1 VASCCQEDARF
12 GGLLPAWKGFVA
24 CLRAVLAVPVGVR
37 AQEACVYRI
46 GVIHQG
52 GPYADALNGLRTRGG
67 SSCALPIFLAIPSG
81 EDNLRHDPRH
91 RTPSSAM
98 PAATAWYFSQNERS
112 IGPLLEA
119 EVAAR

>member
-1 VASCCQEDARF
+1 MNRRSFVT
-12 GGLLPAWKGFVA
+12 GLG
-24 CLRAVLAVPVGVR
+24 AVLAVPVGVR

-52 GPYADALNGLRTRGG
+52 GPYADALNGLRDLDVRR
-67 SSCALPIFLAIPSG
+67 SRRAVDRAARLRSFSQFRPV

-112 IGPLLEA
+112 IAPLLEA